1 MGKYLIE
8 ISETAK
14 IDLLKHKK
22 SGNKATLKKIDQLI
36 SELREHPFSG
46 SGKPEALKHNL
57 SGLWSRRINKKD
69 RLIYEVQDEIVT
81 VYVVSAMGHYED

>member
-1 MGKYLIE
+1 MGKYHIE
-8 ISETAK
+8 ISESAK
-14 IDLLKHKK
+14 IDFLKHKK

-46 SGKPEALKHNL
+46 SGKPEALKHIL

>member
-22 SGNKATLKKIDQLI
+22 AGNKATLKKIDQLI
-36 SELREHPFSG
+36 SE
-46 SGKPEALKHNL
+46 
-57 SGLWSRRINKKD
+57 
-69 RLIYEVQDEIVT
+69 
-81 VYVVSAMGHYED
+81 